1 MKVTSVVTLAWKLR
15 HTKPDF
21 INSRPVKVAAMRLK
35 CYHTAQKTC
44 MELLAEARVAKNFI
58 SRD

>member
-1 MKVTSVVTLAWKLR
+1 MKVTSVVMLAWKLH

-21 INSRPVKVAAMRLK
+21 INSRPVKVAAMCLR
-35 CYHTAQKTC
+35 CDHTAQKTC
-44 MELLAEARVAKNFI
+44 MELLAEAQVAKNFI